1 LHISST
7 YAKNNIGSIFFICLF
22 LINLGVYIMAK
33 SQSKLT
39 LATNKEDLLSD
50 INSDIALQGEDFY
63 QMVSEA
69 AYYRA
74 EKRDF
79 VSGYELED
87 WVAAEAEILALR
99 QESLAA

>member
-1 LHISST
+1 
-7 YAKNNIGSIFFICLF
+7 
-22 LINLGVYIMAK
+22 MAK

-39 LATNKEDLLSD
+39 LATNKEDSLSD
-50 INSDIALQGEDFY
+50 INSDTVLQGEDFY

-87 WVAAEAEILALR
+87 WAAAEAEILALQ
-99 QESLAA
+99 QESLVA

>member
-1 LHISST
+1 
-7 YAKNNIGSIFFICLF
+7 
-22 LINLGVYIMAK
+22 MAN
-33 SQSKLT
+33 SKLT
-39 LATNKEDLLSD
+39 LTPKKEDSLSD
-50 INSDIALQGEDFY
+50 LNSDTALQGEDFY

-87 WVAAEAEILALR
+87 WVAAEAEILALQ
-99 QESLAA
+99 QESIAA

>member
-1 LHISST
+1 
-7 YAKNNIGSIFFICLF
+7 
-22 LINLGVYIMAK
+22 MAK

-39 LATNKEDLLSD
+39 LATNKEDSLSD

-79 VSGYELED
+79 VSGCELED
-87 WVAAEAEILALR
+87 WVAAEAEILALQ
-99 QESLAA
+99 QESIAA

>member
-1 LHISST
+1 
-7 YAKNNIGSIFFICLF
+7 
-22 LINLGVYIMAK
+22 MAK

-39 LATNKEDLLSD
+39 LATQKENSLSD
-50 INSDIALQGEDFY
+50 IYSDTALQGEDFY

-87 WVAAEAEILALR
+87 WVAAEEEILAL
-99 QESLAA
+99 QKESLVA

>member
-1 LHISST
+1 
-7 YAKNNIGSIFFICLF
+7 
-22 LINLGVYIMAK
+22 MAK

-39 LATNKEDLLSD
+39 LAIQKEDLLSD
-50 INSDIALQGEDFY
+50 INSDTALQGEDFY

-87 WVAAEAEILALR
+87 WVAAEAEILAL
-99 QESLAA
+99 QKESLVA

>member
-1 LHISST
+1 
-7 YAKNNIGSIFFICLF
+7 
-22 LINLGVYIMAK
+22 MAK

-39 LATNKEDLLSD
+39 LATQKEDSLSG
-50 INSDIALQGEDFY
+50 ISSDTALQGEDFY

-87 WVAAEAEILALR
+87 WVAAEAEILAL
-99 QESLAA
+99 QKESLVA

>member
-1 LHISST
+1 
-7 YAKNNIGSIFFICLF
+7 
-22 LINLGVYIMAK
+22 MAK

-39 LATNKEDLLSD
+39 LATQKEDSLSD
-50 INSDIALQGEDFY
+50 IYSDTALQGEDFY

-87 WVAAEAEILALR
+87 WVAAEEEILAL
-99 QESLAA
+99 QKESLVA